1 MWAASHQIKKQQN
14 LFFYELVLVCILHF
28 HYNVKILM
36 VKIFCTQ
43 QQQQQQHQIKDNNK
57 QQESKR
63 NNIYVPYDLCY
74 NITSDFS
81 LYPK

>member
-1 MWAASHQIKKQQN
+1 
-14 LFFYELVLVCILHF
+14 
-28 HYNVKILM
+28 M
-36 VKIFCTQ
+36 VKIFCIQQ

-74 NITSDFS
+74 NITSDFYLYQIYLSRS
-81 LYPK
+81 LRLLYIVHK